1 MGDSVGVR
9 TRQRGREWTRRMW
22 WGGGMRMQ
30 RWKSWLSSMRIW
42 QLDDVGE
49 RKEAGELMVYQ

>member
-22 WGGGMRMQ
+22 WGGGVLICGVHSRGGG
-30 RWKSWLSSMRIW
+30 R
-42 QLDDVGE
+42 GE
-49 RKEAGELMVYQ
+49 RVGCRV